1 MENLITKNLNYVE
14 LRKSLKEDETE
25 IQNAINSIL
34 SPSVKE
40 RLIDEAKDFYANLF
54 GVNKEDIW
62 YGDISNRYPECTN
75 PFPFSHV
82 IGTVDLSSSNIKMDK
97 LVYCLNINS
106 TGISKFANLETIEN
120 TGNFNGTIRL
130 TSAITYLPKLTK
142 APYLYCGNSNLKE
155 LGLKQS
161 IRVNLTSSKI
171 EKIELETVEQE
182 LSVAFSAI
190 KDISSLKKVGKLNC
204 RDTQLERINPKMQ
217 IYETLIDTNSNIIEL
232 MSNPAEVQISSNNE
246 IL

>member
-1 MENLITKNLNYVE
+1 MENLITKNLSYIE
-14 LRKSLKEDETE
+14 LRNSLKEDETE

-62 YGDISNRYPECTN
+62 YGDISNRYPECKN
-75 PFPFSHV
+75 PFPYSHV

-97 LVYCLNINS
+97 LVYCININS
-106 TGISKFANLETIEN
+106 TGISKFPNLEIIEN
-120 TGNFNGTIRL
+120 TGNFNGTARL
-130 TSAITYLPKLTK
+130 TSAITYLPKLKK

-155 LGLKQS
+155 LGLKQAV
-161 IRVNLTSSKI
+161 RVNLTSSKI

-182 LSVAFSAI
+182 LSVAFSPI
-190 KDISSLKKVGKLNC
+190 KDISSLTKVGKLNA
-204 RDTQLERINPKMQ
+204 RNTHIEKVNPQM
-217 IYETLIDTNSNIIEL
+217 IVYENLISTDSNIVEL
-232 MSNPAEVQISSNNE
+232 LNKTAEVKINNNDV
-246 IL
+246 I